1 MPGRSKTITLL
12 LMSAFMLCSC
22 NAADNTQ
29 ESVIGSEESGFLPGI
44 TFSDS
49 RIKGTYDG
57 VVINAA
63 LSESKEKY
71 VDIYT
76 ARRLSGFKYDRCSFN
91 SNILTYKA
99 PSDKENAASYEADD
113 YYTDQ
118 KGDEYEVFVEKNN
131 EGDDGYYCA
140 HHVGEDSIASKF
152 YEMDLPEGYDFTEA
166 LSTISHTRPDGTSVE
181 ENLPT
186 DFNHWDVIR
195 FSDNSRYAC
204 QYQTI
209 NGIPILNGYCPD
221 VVKWSD
227 EYYGMGMDAG
237 TILHTNDTG
246 IWYIQDARLFVDV
259 DDSPVGRCEIKGI
272 KDCFEEGIKEIKSQK
287 YLYGNDPVVY
297 DISIGYIMIAEF
309 DPDNQPSIFS
319 NEPLNIGDVYT
330 LVPVWTFKAYYRSKN
345 IIYSAFVNAST
356 GELL

>member
-1 MPGRSKTITLL
+1 MPGRTKSITIL

-44 TFSDS
+44 TFTDS

-57 VVINAA
+57 VVVNAA
-63 LSESKEKY
+63 LSESKEKSLE
-71 VDIYT
+71 IYKAKRFT
-76 ARRLSGFKYDRCSFN
+76 GCQYDSLGFN
-91 SNILTYKA
+91 SNILTYR
-99 PSDKENAASYEADD
+99 SHSESEYSERYDVDD
-113 YYTDQ
+113 FYTD
-118 KGDEYEVFVEKNN
+118 KSGEEYEVFVKNTN
-131 EGDDGYYCA
+131 EGDGGYYCVD
-140 HHVGEDSIASKF
+140 HKGYDSISTKF
-152 YEMDLPEGYDFTEA
+152 YERDLPEGIDFSEA

-186 DFNHWDVIR
+186 DFNHWDVIS

-209 NGIPILNGYCPD
+209 NGIPILDGYCPD

-227 EYYGMGMDAG
+227 EYYGMGMEAG

-297 DISIGYIMIAEF
+297 DISIGYIMIAEY